1 MQKIVTFL
9 AAISLS
15 QFPGCEKENEYVAP
29 PPPAVSVAEPVQ
41 RDVTEY
47 LEFTG
52 STVASAFVEVRA
64 RVPGYLQRRHF
75 TPGDIVQ
82 QGQLLFE
89 IDPSE
94 YEANLQAALADLKV
108 AEAELAQATTE
119 LERSERLQKKG
130 AVAEVKVV
138 EWRTKQSTALAAKQ
152 QAQAKVD
159 RAELDLTYVSIE
171 APIHGRISRNLVDP
185 GNLVGEGE
193 ATLLATI
200 TAFDPMHAY
209 FNLNELDLL
218 RVMNMARET
227 EQKDALDLGELPEDY
242 KPVIPLYLGLADE
255 EGYPHEGVVDYG
267 ESGLDPETGT
277 LRLRGV
283 FDNPGRRPM
292 LIPGLFARLRMP
304 VQIREDALLVTERA
318 LGADQSGRFVLVVDS
333 ENQVEKRNLRTG
345 QNIDGLLVIEEGLRP
360 GERVIV
366 RGMQRARPSAPVDP
380 QVVDMEAFATSAL
393 RAAAEAETE
402 SEDAAADTNDE
413 TAEPD
418 AATEAASASED
429 SATEAASE

>member
-1 MQKIVTFL
+1 
-9 AAISLS
+9 
-15 QFPGCEKENEYVAP
+15 
-29 PPPAVSVAEPVQ
+29 
-41 RDVTEY
+41 
-47 LEFTG
+47 
-52 STVASAFVEVRA
+52 
-64 RVPGYLQRRHF
+64 
-75 TPGDIVQ
+75 
-82 QGQLLFE
+82 
-89 IDPSE
+89 
-94 YEANLQAALADLKV
+94 
-108 AEAELAQATTE
+108 
-119 LERSERLQKKG
+119 
-130 AVAEVKVV
+130 
-138 EWRTKQSTALAAKQ
+138 
-152 QAQAKVD
+152 
-159 RAELDLTYVSIE
+159 LTYVSIE

-267 ESGLDPETGT
+267 DSGLDPETGT

-393 RAAAEAETE
+393 RAAAEAETKSE
-402 SEDAAADTNDE
+402 SEDAAVDTNDE
-413 TAEPD
+413 TAKPGANKADASGEPTCFRSSSSN
-418 AATEAASASED
+418 ARSSPASSP
-429 SATEAASE
+429 S

>member
-1 MQKIVTFL
+1 LWSILL
-9 AAISLS
+9 ALVLVSA
-15 QFPGCEKENEYVAP
+15 CEQENEYVAP
-29 PPPAVSVAEPVQ
+29 PPPPVSVAEPVE

-52 STVASAFVEVRA
+52 TTVASAFVEVRA

-82 QGQLLFE
+82 QGQLLFD

-119 LERSERLQKKG
+119 LRRSERLQKKG

-152 QAQAKVD
+152 QAEAKVD
-159 RAELDLTYVSIE
+159 QAKLDLTYVSIK

-185 GNLVGEGE
+185 GNLVGEGD

-200 TAFDPMHAY
+200 TAFDPMNVY

-227 EQKDALDLGELPEDY
+227 EQKDARDLGELPEDY
-242 KPVIPLYLGLADE
+242 RPVIPLYLGLADE

-277 LRLRGV
+277 LQLRGV
-283 FDNPGRRPM
+283 FENPGRRPM

-304 VQIREDALLVTERA
+304 VQQRENALLVTERA
-318 LGADQSGRFVLVVDS
+318 LGADQSGRFLLIVNS
-333 ENQVEKRNLRTG
+333 ENMVEKRNVRIG

-360 GERVIV
+360 GEPIVV
-366 RGMQRARPSAPVDP
+366 RGMQRARPGAPVEP
-380 QVVDMEAFATSAL
+380 QMVEMEAFSASAL
-393 RAAAEAETE
+393 RAAAEAKTDAAPATGK
-402 SEDAAADTNDE
+402 SDTDTDAAAE
-413 TAEPD
+413 TDAPASS
-418 AATEAASASED
+418 AATD
-429 SATEAASE
+429 